1 MKFVIHGCRLLASIG
16 ITVFTHMNTSIVL
29 SLLLALL
36 LFSCSQ
42 EQENNDFFDLTSMPA
57 VSVEGELIDEYLMAY
72 KSNQM
77 KFIQSKLFHFEPTEQ
92 EVCLVTTEENVVKTE
107 TGRYEYKVLIED
119 GVEMKEFYERY
130 NVIEQD
136 GEIWIIEDKES
147 VE

>member
-1 MKFVIHGCRLLASIG
+1 MNKKNH
-16 ITVFTHMNTSIVL
+16 NTSFVL
-29 SLLLALL
+29 SLLMALL

-92 EVCLVTTEENVVKTE
+92 EVCLVTTEENDTDKK
-107 TGRYEYKVLIED
+107 GKAPDKLSGNKAYKKQNENQPSFEVRFSLSMVDHLGLEPRTD
-119 GVEMKEFYERY
+119 RL
-130 NVIEQD
+130 
-136 GEIWIIEDKES
+136 
-147 VE
+147 